1 MKNKGKICATLAM
14 ISADGRHIEIHF
26 TDKAEA
32 RATMDALESGVI
44 PRQDLD
50 RAVADI
56 AYRLNAEHY
65 GSKAGGLRY
74 PDHTG
79 LIKNPRR
86 AAGADAGQH
95 LHYSISQAEVQ
106 YNGRFN
112 ADYARQSR

>member
-1 MKNKGKICATLAM
+1 MKNKGKICATLSM

-65 GSKAGGLRY
+65 SSKELAALAWLVANPDEFGPMLRE
-74 PDHTG
+74 
-79 LIKNPRR
+79 
-86 AAGADAGQH
+86 A
-95 LHYSISQAEVQ
+95 
-106 YNGRFN
+106 YNGMV
-112 ADYARQSR
+112 

>member
-1 MKNKGKICATLAM
+1 MKNKGKICATLSM

-56 AYRLNAEHY
+56 AYRLTAEHY
-65 GSKAGGLRY
+65 GSNPDEFGPMLRE
-74 PDHTG
+74 
-79 LIKNPRR
+79 
-86 AAGADAGQH
+86 A
-95 LHYSISQAEVQ
+95 
-106 YNGRFN
+106 YNGMV
-112 ADYARQSR
+112 

>member
-1 MKNKGKICATLAM
+1 MKNKGKICATLSM

-56 AYRLNAEHY
+56 ASRLNARTLRQSKSLPPLRA
-65 GSKAGGLRY
+65 GSQPGRVRPMLRE
-74 PDHTG
+74 
-79 LIKNPRR
+79 
-86 AAGADAGQH
+86 A
-95 LHYSISQAEVQ
+95 
-106 YNGRFN
+106 YNGMV
-112 ADYARQSR
+112 

>member
-1 MKNKGKICATLAM
+1 MKNKGKICATLSM

-50 RAVADI
+50 HAVADI

-65 GSKAGGLRY
+65 GSKELAALAWLAANPDEFCPMLRE
-74 PDHTG
+74 
-79 LIKNPRR
+79 
-86 AAGADAGQH
+86 A
-95 LHYSISQAEVQ
+95 
-106 YNGRFN
+106 YNGMV
-112 ADYARQSR
+112 

>member
-1 MKNKGKICATLAM
+1 M

-50 RAVADI
+50 HAVADI

-65 GSKAGGLRY
+65 GSKELAALAWLVANRTSSARCCVKPTTAWCKAGGLRY

-79 LIKNPRR
+79 L
-86 AAGADAGQH
+86 
-95 LHYSISQAEVQ
+95 
-106 YNGRFN
+106 
-112 ADYARQSR
+112 